1 MSTGKRLAKR
11 SILGT
16 RVAVPGEDGLYH
28 PGVIQAVKT
37 PEAAIVNNSGAITNN
52 SRYSIRLDL
61 TRKQREHPESD
72 IIGPGF
78 AGLTGIKLRPGQVV
92 YVTYCNREMQGSV
105 VCHRPN
111 VDQVIIRL
119 LNGGPE
125 VKKKL
130 EEVRLLES
138 RKSARLI
145 GHGSN
150 TDFSKLADFN
160 IVHERKRLNSE
171 TSDMSSGTR

>member
-1 MSTGKRLAKR
+1 
-11 SILGT
+11 
-16 RVAVPGEDGLYH
+16 VVVPGEDGLYL
-28 PGVIQAVKT
+28 PAVIQAVKT
-37 PEAAIVNNSGAITNN
+37 GQDQPVT
-52 SRYSIRLDL
+52 SRYSVRFDL
-61 TRKQREHPESD
+61 TRKVREYPESD

-78 AGLTGIKLRPGQVV
+78 AGLTGLKLRPGQIV

-111 VDQVIIRL
+111 IDQVIVRL

-145 GHGSN
+145 GHGN

-171 TSDMSSGTR
+171 TSDMSSGTTR

>member
-1 MSTGKRLAKR
+1 M
-11 SILGT
+11 GT
-16 RVAVPGEDGLYH
+16 RVVAPGDEGLYQ

-37 PEAAIVNNSGAITNN
+37 AENSDVP
-52 SRYSIRLDL
+52 SRYSVRFDL
-61 TRKQREHPESD
+61 TRKVREYSESD

-78 AGLTGIKLRPGQVV
+78 AGVTGIKLRPGQIV

-111 VDQVIIRL
+111 IDQVIVRL

-125 VKKKL
+125 VQKKL

-145 GHGSN
+145 GHGN

-171 TSDMSSGTR
+171 TSDMSSGTTR

>member
-1 MSTGKRLAKR
+1 MIVLLAK
-11 SILGT
+11 
-16 RVAVPGEDGLYH
+16 Y
-28 PGVIQAVKT
+28 VIFLIFQ
-37 PEAAIVNNSGAITNN
+37 
-52 SRYSIRLDL
+52 
-61 TRKQREHPESD
+61 
-72 IIGPGF
+72 
-78 AGLTGIKLRPGQVV
+78 
-92 YVTYCNREMQGSV
+92 
-105 VCHRPN
+105 
-111 VDQVIIRL
+111 
-119 LNGGPE
+119 NGGPE

>member
-1 MSTGKRLAKR
+1 MAK
-11 SILGT
+11 
-16 RVAVPGEDGLYH
+16 D
-28 PGVIQAVKT
+28 VIFLIFQ
-37 PEAAIVNNSGAITNN
+37 
-52 SRYSIRLDL
+52 
-61 TRKQREHPESD
+61 
-72 IIGPGF
+72 
-78 AGLTGIKLRPGQVV
+78 
-92 YVTYCNREMQGSV
+92 
-105 VCHRPN
+105 
-111 VDQVIIRL
+111 
-119 LNGGPE
+119 NGGPE

>member
-1 MSTGKRLAKR
+1 MVVLLAK
-11 SILGT
+11 
-16 RVAVPGEDGLYH
+16 Y
-28 PGVIQAVKT
+28 VIFLIFQ
-37 PEAAIVNNSGAITNN
+37 
-52 SRYSIRLDL
+52 
-61 TRKQREHPESD
+61 
-72 IIGPGF
+72 
-78 AGLTGIKLRPGQVV
+78 
-92 YVTYCNREMQGSV
+92 
-105 VCHRPN
+105 
-111 VDQVIIRL
+111 
-119 LNGGPE
+119 NGGPE

>member
-1 MSTGKRLAKR
+1 MVVLLAK
-11 SILGT
+11 
-16 RVAVPGEDGLYH
+16 D
-28 PGVIQAVKT
+28 VIFLIFQ
-37 PEAAIVNNSGAITNN
+37 
-52 SRYSIRLDL
+52 
-61 TRKQREHPESD
+61 
-72 IIGPGF
+72 
-78 AGLTGIKLRPGQVV
+78 
-92 YVTYCNREMQGSV
+92 
-105 VCHRPN
+105 
-111 VDQVIIRL
+111 
-119 LNGGPE
+119 NGGPE